1 MTPLSTLLSFF
12 PAFVMLMA
20 AASFLWICI
29 APGFASVGA
38 LIFSLYGLPLLIYR
52 IHRYFYPIEEGISY
66 LLGEK
71 YSPWWGSH
79 QIQAVYIAFPA
90 LETLLRLIPGAFSAW
105 LRLWGA
111 QVGQNVYWN
120 LGLAIAD
127 RGLIEIGDRAI
138 IGHQV
143 GMYSHVIKP
152 KKGDLMLYVKKVKI
166 GNNVFLGSASRM
178 GPGVVIED
186 GAFVPVTT
194 DLLPNKKMSENVD

>member
-38 LIFSLYGLPLLIYR
+38 LIFSLYGLPLLTYLM
-52 IHRYFYPIEEGISY
+52 HRYFYPIEEGISY
-66 LLGEK
+66 LIGEK

-79 QIQAVYIAFPA
+79 QIQGIYIAFPV
-90 LETLLRLIPGAFSAW
+90 LENLLRLIPGAFSAW

-111 QVGQNVYWN
+111 QVGRNVYWN
-120 LGLAIAD
+120 PGIVILD
-127 RGLIEIGDRAI
+127 RGLIEIGDNSI
-138 IGHQV
+138 IGYRVEMSCHI
-143 GMYSHVIKP
+143 IKP
-152 KKGDLMLYVKKVKI
+152 KKENLMLYIKKLKI
-166 GNNVFLGSASRM
+166 GSNVFLGSASSV

-186 GAFVPVTT
+186 GAFVAANTVV
-194 DLLPNKKMSENVD
+194 LLKKKIS